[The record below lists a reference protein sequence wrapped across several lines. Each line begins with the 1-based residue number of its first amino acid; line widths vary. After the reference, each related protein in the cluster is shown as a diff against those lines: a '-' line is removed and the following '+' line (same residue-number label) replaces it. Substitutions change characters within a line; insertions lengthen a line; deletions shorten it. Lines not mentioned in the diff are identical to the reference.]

1 MYIVYETMKYMCNFN
16 LADSWPQVFDD
27 SDARRDW
34 KWKPNYDLD
43 KLVDLMVQDVR
54 ENYLKND

>member
-1 MYIVYETMKYMCNFN
+1 MI

-34 KWKPNYDLD
+34 NWKPKYDID
-43 KLVDLMVQDVR
+43 KLVALMVRDVR
-54 ENYLKND
+54 ENYIQKNGN